1 VQSVVK
7 ILFIRI
13 GIQNS
18 NPVSS
23 IVPPQKIASFPNP
36 FILTPMTPA
45 GNIPKHLLCIV
56 FALLISISTHAQ
68 HLSKDEILI
77 VYNSSDTDS
86 KKLADFYQSQ
96 RNIPQDQSIGL
107 DLPNKRDISRA
118 DFDSKIL
125 RPLRD
130 QFDNNEWWQ
139 RARNK
144 ENILLP
150 TKNKIRAI
158 VLMRGVPL
166 RISPENKS
174 QKTDPKDPISPRDEA
189 SVDSELALFGIQTL
203 PTKGILKNSYHNS
216 LLPLSKSNSPHIIL
230 VTRIDA
236 PSYATCKIMIRDAI
250 ETEKH
255 GLWGRAYIDI
265 ANKIPEGDQWLEAIS
280 LLNQKSGIPTITDRA
295 NEILPKT
302 FPLTQTAIYYG
313 WYDRNINGPFLN
325 SNFLFRPGA
334 IAVHIHSFSAE
345 QLTDSHKNWCAPLL
359 TRGATATLGN
369 VYEPYLSLSHH
380 LDIFHDR
387 LLKGWTLAEA
397 SWASMPVCSWQAVVI
412 GDPLYRP
419 FLRLDG
425 TGTQRDQDR
434 DFRAI
439 RAAYREWPNDPN
451 LRREKLSA
459 AADKLSS
466 GTLAEALALD
476 YIQSKDSSN
485 AKTWLTKAEK
495 YFSKQEDIAR
505 QSIHR
510 KTIE

>member
-1 VQSVVK
+1 
-7 ILFIRI
+7 
-13 GIQNS
+13 
-18 NPVSS
+18 
-23 IVPPQKIASFPNP
+23 
-36 FILTPMTPA
+36 MTPA
-45 GNIPKHLLCIV
+45 GNISKLLLCIV
-56 FALLISISTHAQ
+56 FALLSFIPTHAQ

-77 VYNSSDTDS
+77 VYNSSDEES
-86 KKLADFYQSQ
+86 KKLADFYQTQ
-96 RNIPQDQSIGL
+96 RNIPKDQSIGL

-118 DFDSKIL
+118 DFDNKIL

-130 QFDNNEWWQ
+130 QFDNNGWWQ

-166 RISPENKS
+166 RISADNKS

-203 PTKGILKNSYHNS
+203 PTKGILKNFFHTSN
-216 LLPLSKSNSPHIIL
+216 LPLSKSNIPHLVL

-236 PSYATCKIMIRDAI
+236 PSYATCKTMIRDAI

-265 ANKIPEGDQWLEAIS
+265 ADKFPQGDKWLESIS
-280 LLNQKSGIPTITDRA
+280 QLNQKTGIPTITDLSKA
-295 NEILPKT
+295 TLPKN
-302 FPLTQTAIYYG
+302 FPLTETALYFG
-313 WYDRNINGPFLN
+313 WYDRNISGPFLN
-325 SNFLFRPGA
+325 SNFRFRPGA

-345 QLTDSHKNWCAPLL
+345 QLTDPHKNWCAPLL

-369 VYEPYLSLSHH
+369 VYEPYLHLSHH

-397 SWASMPVCSWQAVVI
+397 SWAAIPVCSWQAVVL

-419 FLRLDG
+419 FLHFDG
-425 TGTQRDQDR
+425 SGTQRDQDR

-439 RAAYREWPNDPN
+439 RAAHREWPDDPK
-451 LRREKLSA
+451 LRREKLTA

-466 GTLAEALALD
+466 GNLAEALALD
-476 YIQSKDSSN
+476 FIESKDTSN
-485 AKTWLTKAEK
+485 AKSWLNKAEK
-495 YFSKQEDIAR
+495 YYSNEEDKIR
-505 QSIHR
+505 QRLHR
-510 KTIE
+510 DALSRSR